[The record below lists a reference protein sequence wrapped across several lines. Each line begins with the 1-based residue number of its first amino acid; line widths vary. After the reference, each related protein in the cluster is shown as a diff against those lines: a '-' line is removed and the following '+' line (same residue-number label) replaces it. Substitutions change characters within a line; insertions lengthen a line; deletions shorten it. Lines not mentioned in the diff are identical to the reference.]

1 MPDSI
6 AKIIGKLTGV
16 LLAVTLAFYFLL
28 NILPSFAKEVINS
41 NLEGRELM
49 VAALIVLM
57 FFIVGI
63 WAYAIRAFTKT
74 ETQVRNRENFS
85 RVDSSRQ
92 EGGSEEEIRRM
103 SNI

>member
-1 MPDSI
+1 MLESI
-6 AKIIGKLTGV
+6 AKVIGKLTGV

-28 NILPSFAKEVINS
+28 NILPSFAKEIIHS
-41 NLEGRELM
+41 DLEGRELM
-49 VAALIVLM
+49 VGALILLM

-74 ETQVRNRENFS
+74 EIKSVQARPSLNIS
-85 RVDSSRQ
+85 Q
-92 EGGSEEEIRRM
+92 ERSQETSEQEIQRM